1 MALKQEDVT
10 ITGSRG
16 TFGAYFAAPTEGVV
30 PGVLVVQEIF
40 GVNPHIRSVADR
52 LAEAGYAALAPDFFW
67 PAKPGVQLGYEGD
80 DFQEAISLMGQVDLD
95 DAVDDAKAALAYL
108 GARSE
113 TQGQRQG
120 VTGFCWGGLMTYLI
134 SARLSPDCAA
144 SYYGG
149 RIANFLDEAS
159 NINCPILF
167 HLGDQDQSIP
177 MDQVEQIQSAVANL
191 PSAEV
196 YVYEG
201 ANHGFHCDARGS
213 YNAASAQQAWS
224 RTLQLFEA
232 CLKT

>member
-1 MALKQEDVT
+1 MALKQEEVT
-10 ITGSRG
+10 ITGPQG
-16 TFGAYFAAPTEGVV
+16 AFGAYFAAPADGSA

-67 PAKPGVQLGYEGD
+67 PVKPGVQLGYEGD
-80 DFQEAISLMGQVDLD
+80 DFQEAISLMGQVNLD
-95 DAVDDAKAALAYL
+95 HAVDDAKAALAYL
-108 GARSE
+108 GTRPE
-113 TQGQRQG
+113 TQGQKQG

-134 SARLSPDCAA
+134 ATRLAPDCAA

-149 RIANFLDEAS
+149 RIANFLDESS
-159 NINCPILF
+159 NISCPILF

-191 PSAEV
+191 PGAEV

-201 ANHGFHCDARGS
+201 ASHGFHCDARGS
-213 YNAASAQQAWS
+213 YHASSAQQAWE
-224 RTLQLFEA
+224 RTLQLFETR
-232 CLKT
+232 LKA